1 MLKKTSVTLAIVA
14 LAMLGLTG
22 CGGGDDAEEKKTE
35 ECIAQLEQTLKE
47 AGSDRELRVEEKD
60 ACADPEQRE
69 FIMGG

>member
-1 MLKKTSVTLAIVA
+1 MLKKTSATLAIVA
-14 LAMLGLTG
+14 LAMMGLTG
-22 CGGGDDAEEKKTE
+22 CGGGNDAEAKKTE

-47 AGSDRELRVEEKD
+47 AGSDRELRADEKE

>member
-1 MLKKTSVTLAIVA
+1 MVKKASAFVALITLAT
-14 LAMLGLTG
+14 MGLTG
-22 CGGGDDAEEKKTE
+22 CGGSNAEAKKTE

-47 AGSDRELRVEEKD
+47 AGSDRELRTEEKD